1 MYRSVIDFNYAEPRK
16 NRYHVLGGAEGM
28 IGGGGGYLMGGG
40 LARGEERT
48 YGCAAD
54 QVLELEMI
62 LPDGQHVKFGYV

>member
-1 MYRSVIDFNYAEPRK
+1 MSYILYIIHIIS
-16 NRYHVLGGAEGM
+16 
-28 IGGGGGYLMGGG
+28 GGG

>member
-1 MYRSVIDFNYAEPRK
+1 MGSCCYC
-16 NRYHVLGGAEGM
+16 
-28 IGGGGGYLMGGG
+28 YLIISYVNTCQLYGLISGGG

>member
-1 MYRSVIDFNYAEPRK
+1 MSSCC
-16 NRYHVLGGAEGM
+16 
-28 IGGGGGYLMGGG
+28 YLIISYVNTSNIQWYTISGGG
-40 LARGEERT
+40 LGRGEERT